1 MPRGKKKE
9 IAPPIVAPKKVK
21 KPYPGR
27 EARIELANQSISH
40 LEKLI
45 QERKELIVATEK
57 KLKDRQS
64 ALSRAEI
71 ELQRAVERKEM
82 LANRSEGGK
91 AKSSSKKQ
99 YYELM
104 AALKASGKSFEEV
117 IADIK
122 GA

>member
-9 IAPPIVAPKKVK
+9 SPSPVATPKKVK

-27 EARIELANQSISH
+27 AERIELAAQSITR

-45 QERKELIVATEK
+45 QERKELVAATEK

-64 ALSRAEI
+64 ALSKAEI

-82 LANRSEGGK
+82 LINRHEGVK
-91 AKSSSKKQ
+91 AKSSSKNQ

-104 AALKASGKSFEEV
+104 AAIKASGKTIGDV
-117 IADIK
+117 ITELK